1 MKRYIAFLRGVNIS
15 GKNKVPMEELK
26 KGFEEMGFSEV
37 RTYLNSGN
45 VIFSSDEGGM
55 EGFTNQIETM
65 IQRLFGIDIPVFV
78 ISKETLEDILAHA
91 PDWWGNEDKATYDNL
106 IFIIPP
112 ATFADVFGEIGE
124 LKEEFEKIKNYKEA
138 VFWSFSRKDYQKTNW
153 WPKTASTNISAKLTI
168 RTANTVRKIVGM

>member
-91 PDWWGNEDKATYDNL
+91 PDWWGNEDKAT
-106 IFIIPP
+106 
-112 ATFADVFGEIGE
+112 
-124 LKEEFEKIKNYKEA
+124 
-138 VFWSFSRKDYQKTNW
+138 
-153 WPKTASTNISAKLTI
+153 
-168 RTANTVRKIVGM
+168 